1 MDDPGLWIWTI
12 PEGASDVCLPEEEP
26 EGGGETRPAGWQPA
40 TVKSGHDLRS
50 VSLLAERFEKTCA
63 SEGRAREIGKKKE
76 LDVCR
81 SFAAV
86 LLTTDAP
93 MRYEIK
99 GDTYPLRHC
108 FPPFG
113 LTWDGDEEVYWTA
126 DEEEW
131 REAVGALGK
140 EPPDGSSELTLTADL
155 AGKRI
160 YPVGYR
166 APDGEPTH
174 YMCSCSR
181 REMVRR
187 QDSFTHVC
195 RWYELEADRGSR
207 ALDVCPHP
215 G

>member
-1 MDDPGLWIWTI
+1 MP
-12 PEGASDVCLPEEEP
+12 P
-26 EGGGETRPAGWQPA
+26 GGGTGGRRGDAPGGVA
-40 TVKSGHDLRS
+40 TGCGEEWARS
-50 VSLLAERFEKTCA
+50 QNLSLSRQSDSKR
-63 SEGRAREIGKKKE
+63 RARVKDVRERLKKKE

-113 LTWDGDEEVYWTA
+113 LTWDEDEEVYWTA

-207 ALDVCPHP
+207 TLDVCPHP